1 MRVADRPTVSA
12 WRKALALA
20 IALAVAVGV
29 WFSLGGWLFADVSP
43 PPAEAA
49 QQTSKSSDQDV
60 PGPLEWTPSEPV
72 LQRTEAGAPSD
83 FSVVP
88 KEAAPV
94 REMLRAVRDHDLI
107 ALRNLYSAAVQQLI
121 QKKGWGK
128 YADDM
133 VAIMTQHF
141 GGVDPTAYGYS
152 FLGNGERGVV
162 KLYRSD
168 HGAAPSEMRVVCVG
182 DRWLLDEW

>member
-1 MRVADRPTVSA
+1 M
-12 WRKALALA
+12 ALALA
-20 IALAVAVGV
+20 LALAVALGV
-29 WFSLGGWLFADVSP
+29 WFSLGGWLSADVSP

-60 PGPLEWTPSEPV
+60 PGPLASSPSEPV

-94 REMLRAVRDHDLI
+94 REMLQAVRDHDLV
-107 ALRNLYSAAVQQLI
+107 ALRDLYSAAVQQRI

-133 VAIMTQHF
+133 VALMTQHF

-152 FLGNGERGVV
+152 FLGNGEGGLV

-168 HGAAPSEMRVVCVG
+168 HGAAPGGMRVVRVG